1 VRYAQ
6 NYFVVRTVNRV
17 LYYWRDPDQEW
28 VPDPVVATVYPTNIK
43 ARNAA
48 FKQGGQVSNMRFHL
62 QPITVDTV

>member
-1 VRYAQ
+1 
-6 NYFVVRTVNRV
+6 
-17 LYYWRDPDQEW
+17 
-28 VPDPVVATVYPTNIK
+28 VYPTNIK